1 MYGRKQ
7 KAPRWKDCT
16 TKTNDRM
23 MYAAGAM
30 YVRKAFNQASKNV
43 TQEMI
48 SDLQE
53 AFREMVLMSNWM
65 DTKTKAS
72 ALDKANHMLR
82 QIAYPDFI
90 LNDKK
95 LDDYYSGF
103 TVQAS
108 DSYSEMVGNLSR
120 WDLEYRFKRL
130 IKPVDRNEF
139 EFNSAIVNAYYEP
152 TSNSIKFPAAILQSP
167 FFHHTFPRALNYGGI
182 GAVIGH
188 EITHGFD
195 DQGRQF
201 DAIGNLREWWDTAV
215 KKRFEERAQCIVGQY
230 GKIKVPGTA
239 LKINGELTQGENIA
253 DNGGVKQAFRAYKNY
268 LKKRGEEKRI
278 KGLEQFNNEQMFFLG
293 YATVWCGHT
302 TNDAMIYRIIT
313 DPHSPRR
320 YRVNQVLAN
329 QPEFAAAF
337 HCKLGTPM
345 NPIERCAVW

>member
-1 MYGRKQ
+1 
-7 KAPRWKDCT
+7 
-16 TKTNDRM
+16 M
-23 MYAAGAM
+23 MYAAGAV
-30 YVRKAFNQASKNV
+30 YVRKAFNQVLLCVRCSAQLSNSEWKIQASKNV

-139 EFNSAIVNAYYEP
+139 EFNSAIERRLLDLEFGIRL
-152 TSNSIKFPAAILQSP
+152 SII
-167 FFHHTFPRALNYGGI
+167 H
-182 GAVIGH
+182 
-188 EITHGFD
+188 
-195 DQGRQF
+195 
-201 DAIGNLREWWDTAV
+201 
-215 KKRFEERAQCIVGQY
+215 
-230 GKIKVPGTA
+230 
-239 LKINGELTQGENIA
+239 INVAEN
-253 DNGGVKQAFRAYKNY
+253 
-268 LKKRGEEKRI
+268 
-278 KGLEQFNNEQMFFLG
+278 
-293 YATVWCGHT
+293 
-302 TNDAMIYRIIT
+302 
-313 DPHSPRR
+313 
-320 YRVNQVLAN
+320 
-329 QPEFAAAF
+329 
-337 HCKLGTPM
+337 CK
-345 NPIERCAVW
+345 